1 MRLFERC
8 IYKNEI
14 ADVIY
19 HSIDSD
25 QYAYKVGHN
34 STMAL
39 VKCQHTWLKG
49 LDNGVKYVRVLSFD
63 FSKAF
68 DSVPHDILFGKVKKL
83 PFNPYIIN
91 WLIDFLKDRKQ
102 RVTVDGITTEFL
114 KINRG
119 VPQGTVLGPILF
131 SIMVNDIKPVNP
143 INELCKFADDITI
156 EAPGY
161 DEDDTSAEEV
171 ENMKLWSDENRM
183 VLNMNKTYEMIV
195 RGRTSI
201 PLPSCIPSIKR
212 KTWLKILGIT
222 LEEIPKNWDIQFE
235 EMLKKTS
242 GRMYI
247 LRVCKYYGFTTKQ
260 LELLFQSLI
269 MSLFTF
275 GTELWGGASYT
286 KYISQIDKFINR
298 AYRNGF
304 GRKKT
309 VVVGLVVAFIAS
321 IISVAIP
328 DDRSNDG
335 YTGGRIFLAIVAKFF
350 INMAF
355 SGIYIWSAEL
365 FPTFVR

>member
-1 MRLFERC
+1 
-8 IYKNEI
+8 
-14 ADVIY
+14 
-19 HSIDSD
+19 
-25 QYAYKVGHN
+25 
-34 STMAL
+34 
-39 VKCQHTWLKG
+39 
-49 LDNGVKYVRVLSFD
+49 
-63 FSKAF
+63 AF

-222 LEEIPKNWDIQFE
+222 LEEIH
-235 EMLKKTS
+235 T
-242 GRMYI
+242 
-247 LRVCKYYGFTTKQ
+247 LRRD
-260 LELLFQSLI
+260 
-269 MSLFTF
+269 
-275 GTELWGGASYT
+275 A
-286 KYISQIDKFINR
+286 
-298 AYRNGF
+298 
-304 GRKKT
+304 
-309 VVVGLVVAFIAS
+309 
-321 IISVAIP
+321 
-328 DDRSNDG
+328 
-335 YTGGRIFLAIVAKFF
+335 
-350 INMAF
+350 
-355 SGIYIWSAEL
+355 
-365 FPTFVR
+365 

>member
-19 HSIDSD
+19 HSIDSE

-39 VKCQHTWLKG
+39 IKCQHTWLKG

-91 WLIDFLKDRKQ
+91 WMIDFLKDRKQ
-102 RVTVDGITTEFL
+102 RVTVDAITTEFL

-131 SIMVNDIKPVNP
+131 SIMVNDIKPINP

-161 DEDDTSAEEV
+161 DKV
-171 ENMKLWSDENRM
+171 GL
-183 VLNMNKTYEMIV
+183 
-195 RGRTSI
+195 
-201 PLPSCIPSIKR
+201 
-212 KTWLKILGIT
+212 
-222 LEEIPKNWDIQFE
+222 
-235 EMLKKTS
+235 
-242 GRMYI
+242 
-247 LRVCKYYGFTTKQ
+247 TTK
-260 LELLFQSLI
+260 
-269 MSLFTF
+269 
-275 GTELWGGASYT
+275 
-286 KYISQIDKFINR
+286 
-298 AYRNGF
+298 
-304 GRKKT
+304 
-309 VVVGLVVAFIAS
+309 
-321 IISVAIP
+321 
-328 DDRSNDG
+328 
-335 YTGGRIFLAIVAKFF
+335 FL
-350 INMAF
+350 
-355 SGIYIWSAEL
+355 
-365 FPTFVR
+365 